1 MYVVPTVRLA
11 VPDEAI
17 RIALMSREYIEFDLG
32 WSWRRERVLSA
43 LADPATNVA
52 VAPGERGL
60 IGFGIMQYGDQDA
73 HLALLA
79 VAPALRRRGAG
90 ARLVAWLEAPARVAG
105 LEKVRLEL
113 RADNPDALSFY
124 RRQGF
129 EVTGRVP
136 GYYGGVMDAI
146 RMEKSLRAA

>member
-1 MYVVPTVRLA
+1 
-11 VPDEAI
+11 
-17 RIALMSREYIEFDLG
+17 
-32 WSWRRERVLSA
+32 
-43 LADPATNVA
+43 
-52 VAPGERGL
+52 
-60 IGFGIMQYGDQDA
+60 
-73 HLALLA
+73 